1 MLGPVMVVAEH
12 GRGRLRSAS
21 LPAVTLGKALAA
33 GLRNP
38 WHLLVMGKGVAPVAE
53 EAARYG
59 ASSVLSADHDL
70 LEHPVAEHMAA
81 TLTATAA
88 TQAIGA
94 SFIVA
99 PATAWAKNFLPRV
112 AARLDAGM
120 VSDVVAFEIEEGAV
134 AFRRLMYAGAVVAEV
149 AITTP
154 VQIVSARPTAFPK
167 AKPEESLSP
176 IIPLSVEIDPVSV
189 GVKFLSYE
197 ARPSER
203 PELTDAEIIVAGG
216 RGTRGQEGFRLVEEM
231 ADFLGGAVGASR
243 AAVDLGWVP
252 ADLQIGQTGKVVAP
266 NIYFAVGISGAIQHV
281 AGMKDSK
288 VIVAINKD
296 PEAPIFQIATYGL
309 VADLF
314 EAVPALTEAIKK
326 VKEA

>member
-1 MLGPVMVVAEH
+1 MGSILVVLEH
-12 GRGRLRSAS
+12 HRRHLRSAS
-21 LPAVTLGKALAA
+21 LPAVTLGKELAA
-33 GLRNP
+33 GLRIP
-38 WHLLVMGKGVAPVAE
+38 WHLLLMGKGVAPVAE

-70 LEHPVAEHMAA
+70 LEHPVAEHLAA
-81 TLTATAA
+81 GVAAA

-99 PATAWAKNFLPRV
+99 SATAWAKNFLPRV

-134 AFRRLMYAGAVVAEV
+134 VFRRLMYAGAVVAEV
-149 AITTP
+149 GITTP

-167 AKPEESLSP
+167 AKPEESPSP
-176 IIPLSVEIDPVSV
+176 MVPLSLEIDPVSV
-189 GVKFLSYE
+189 GVKFLSHE

-231 ADFLGGAVGASR
+231 ADFLGAAVGASR

-296 PEAPIFQIATYGL
+296 LEAPIFQIATYGL

-314 EAVPALTEAIKK
+314 EAVPALTEAIRK